1 MLLGQPF
8 LITDTK
14 LVFVRESVTFSS
26 KTACIY
32 TYSLRLSVVGFHF
45 HFLTVVTAWL
55 CVNSYKLV
63 QVTVD

>member
-14 LVFVRESVTFSS
+14 LVLVRESVTFCS
-26 KTACIY
+26 KTVY